1 MSPEEKALMAAM
13 AERLEDLNRR
23 VSSLVNRELLDDTHI
38 VAMARR
44 ATMDEPTT
52 ERIAAYLKEN
62 HGVECTAEDLTKEPF
77 CQMVQMCR
85 YFAGYQK

>member
-1 MSPEEKALMAAM
+1 MTPEEKTLMTAM

-44 ATMDEPTT
+44 AAMDEPTP
-52 ERIAAYLKEN
+52 ERIAAYIKEN
-62 HGVECTAEDLTKEPF
+62 FGIECTAADLAGEPWT
-77 CQMVQMCR
+77 QVVQMCR
-85 YFAGYQK
+85 YFAGYGK

>member
-44 ATMDEPTT
+44 AAMDEPTA

-62 HGVECTAEDLTKEPF
+62 HDIECTAEDLTQEPYR
-77 CQMVQMCR
+77 QMVQMCR

>member
-1 MSPEEKALMAAM
+1 MSPEEKALMVAM

-44 ATMDEPTT
+44 AAMDEPTA
-52 ERIAAYLKEN
+52 ESIAAYLKEH
-62 HGVECTAEDLTKEPF
+62 HGIECTAEDLAGEPYR
-77 CQMVQMCR
+77 QMVQMCR

>member
-44 ATMDEPTT
+44 AAMGEPTA

-62 HGVECTAEDLTKEPF
+62 HGIECTAEDLTQEPYR
-77 CQMVQMCR
+77 QMVQMCR